1 MAKYIGNGCLYRMR
15 CLCSLLWRQLIKNLL
30 IKNIPDSDH
39 VLRYC
44 KPSSVNDG
52 KIHPSAFR
60 LRTSEKYLS
69 VNWVEYHGRG
79 MTIDMQIEKVR
90 ADVETS
96 LIIKPGGRFARI
108 NVGAAKK
115 NIAGL
120 TVKHLPEPQ
129 NHSHAGIYPPDEEN
143 RETVLEL
150 SNMVTSNDTFP
161 AKV

>member
-52 KIHPSAFR
+52 KIHPSAFG
-60 LRTSEKYLS
+60 LRTGEDCLS
-69 VNWVEYHGRG
+69 VNWAEYHGKDK
-79 MTIDMQIEKVR
+79 TIDIQIEKVR
-90 ADVETS
+90 ADAETA
-96 LIIKPGGRFARI
+96 LTIKSNGRFSRI
-108 NVGAAKK
+108 NVGAARR
-115 NIAGL
+115 NVVGVM
-120 TVKHLPEPQ
+120 VKHLPEPR
-129 NHSHAGIYPPDEEN
+129 NLSHAGIYPPNGKN
-143 RETVLEL
+143 RETELEL
-150 SNMVTSNDTFP
+150 ADMITSNDTFP